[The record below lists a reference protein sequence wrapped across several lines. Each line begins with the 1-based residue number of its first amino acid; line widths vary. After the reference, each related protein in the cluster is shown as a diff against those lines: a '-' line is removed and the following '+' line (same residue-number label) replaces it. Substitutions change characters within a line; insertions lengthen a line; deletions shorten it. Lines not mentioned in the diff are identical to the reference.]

1 MFFLVYL
8 IASIGSI
15 IYSFVIFDKIYVSK
29 KLSLIWKIV
38 FTVAVSLGK
47 AVIDSQSKMTIDMSI
62 IKFSYTFIALIVLN
76 LIFYKPP
83 GKIFIIYDAIYHI
96 TTGIVEM
103 LSARKAASLT
113 REEIAAALRDAAE
126 GPEPAGQAF
135 PKPVLVLGADTVT
148 IGVYESN
155 GPARHCY
162 RKAGFTERETVKREP
177 WNLIEMEIGRAGYQ
191 ALQGL

>member
-38 FTVAVSLGK
+38 FTVAISLGK

-103 LSARKAASLT
+103 LSSFLLT
-113 REEIAAALRDAAE
+113 WI
-126 GPEPAGQAF
+126 
-135 PKPVLVLGADTVT
+135 
-148 IGVYESN
+148 IGVPIDNNNVAIKDFARRNRFSN
-155 GPARHCY
+155 
-162 RKAGFTERETVKREP
+162 
-177 WNLIEMEIGRAGYQ
+177 IS
-191 ALQGL
+191 